1 MYGGRQVINI
11 VYLIINLPVVC
22 VLSHADQKITQLKIL
37 LALSCGESVSSFT
50 PNEEITSFSR
60 LHSARIW

>member
-1 MYGGRQVINI
+1 MYVGRQVINI
-11 VYLIINLPVVC
+11 VYFIINLPVVC
-22 VLSHADQKITQLKIL
+22 VLSHAEQKVTQLKMR
-37 LALSCGESVSSFT
+37 LASSCGESVSSFT